1 MGELFKVLAITDP
14 KPVASEPI
22 SPPPPGGRVDASG
35 PSAGV
40 QGGEAARSLAAAVPS
55 EPEIVA
61 GTVAAPAEKSAAMD
75 RDRPET
81 SKPAHKH
88 KRSGRKGRDGN
99 DERKTVAPGYAY
111 TPYGGAPTYGHWSAS
126 PWWFR

>member
-1 MGELFKVLAITDP
+1 MRLRGAGPL
-14 KPVASEPI
+14 S
-22 SPPPPGGRVDASG
+22 GRADASD
-35 PSAGV
+35 PNAGA
-40 QGGEAARSLAAAVPS
+40 QGGETVQSPAAAASS
-55 EPEIVA
+55 EPEIA
-61 GTVAAPAEKSAAMD
+61 TGAAVPAEKSIAND

-99 DERKTVAPGYAY
+99 GEPKTVAPGYAY